1 MQIES
6 WVESGLV
13 RWVNGTLGI
22 RVLLHEVKKKLA
34 RLSIPARTGSKL

>member
-13 RWVNGTLGI
+13 QWVNGTLGI
-22 RVLLHEVKKKLA
+22 TVSLHEVK
-34 RLSIPARTGSKL
+34 